1 MKIIKTKDYN
11 TFCQMAGANLRYCR
25 NSKNLTQRAIGE
37 KINITHQQIQKY
49 EQGVSCCSAYR
60 LDQMAKIYE
69 VPVGDLLD
77 PDFISNRCN
86 KKHLTPQDA
95 GYLKPQKDIGSLEE
109 IKAKLNKDG
118 IDWRDTIL
126 PAGQ

>member
-1 MKIIKTKDYN
+1 
-11 TFCQMAGANLRYCR
+11 
-25 NSKNLTQRAIGE
+25 
-37 KINITHQQIQKY
+37 
-49 EQGVSCCSAYR
+49 
-60 LDQMAKIYE
+60 MAKIYE